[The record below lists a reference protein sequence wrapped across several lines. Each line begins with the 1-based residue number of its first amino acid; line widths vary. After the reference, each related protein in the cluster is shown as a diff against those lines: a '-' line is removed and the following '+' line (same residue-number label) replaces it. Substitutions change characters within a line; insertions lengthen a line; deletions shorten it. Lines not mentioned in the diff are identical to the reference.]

1 MHRPRPGRA
10 RGHQLSHQKGEPM
23 NRSRLAWSLAT
34 LDTRSFSSPAL
45 VVDPSPDYVAVAV
58 YAIGITSFVAV
69 GALLV
74 TRVPA
79 NPIGPL
85 LLAAG
90 TFAVASS
97 ALWSYANLGTLQTP
111 TLPGWALA
119 RSFGDAFFIYPI
131 VIALVDIPLVFPD
144 GRLPSRRFRW
154 VVLASIVLLVGWA
167 IGAFTQTGAIGLIV
181 LLSMLV
187 SFGGAAIAVALR
199 FRRGDPVQ
207 RQQVKGLAAA
217 VLVAVVFFPT
227 GFLVWNESP
236 GLSDALVGVGLLALF
251 ALPVV
256 IGLAIL
262 RYRLYD
268 IDRIIS
274 RTISYAVVIGLLAAT
289 FALAIILLQT
299 ALARFTGGQTIAV
312 AASTL
317 AVFVLFQPVMRRVR
331 RAVDRRFDR
340 ARYDAE
346 RTAAAFSERLRD
358 QVDMETVTTDLR
370 ATVAGAIAPTVLGV
384 WLRPRGTGR

>member
-1 MHRPRPGRA
+1 
-10 RGHQLSHQKGEPM
+10 M
-23 NRSRLAWSLAT
+23 NRSRIAWSLAA
-34 LDTRSFSSPAL
+34 LDVMVILAASL
-45 VVDPSPDYVAVAV
+45 VVDPAPDYVAVAV
-58 YAIGITSFVAV
+58 YALGITSFVAV

-97 ALWSYANLGTLQTP
+97 ALWSYANLGALQP
-111 TLPGWALA
+111 SAWPGSGLA
-119 RSFGDAFFIYPI
+119 RSIGDAFFIYPI

-167 IGAFTQTGAIGLIV
+167 IGATLKTDVASVFV
-181 LLSMLV
+181 LVSMLV
-187 SFGGAAIAVALR
+187 SFGGAAIAVTLR

-236 GLSDALVGVGLLALF
+236 GLSDALIGVGLLALF

-262 RYRLYD
+262 RYRLYE

-274 RTISYAVVIGLLAAT
+274 RTIAYLLVTTLLVAAYAAVVLVIGGPLAGVAGGDT
-289 FALAIILLQT
+289 ISVALSTLV
-299 ALARFTGGQTIAV
+299 V
-312 AASTL
+312 AA
-317 AVFVLFQPVMRRVR
+317 LFQPLRRRVQVI
-331 RAVDRRFDR
+331 VDRRFDR
-340 ARYDAE
+340 ASVDAE
-346 RTAAAFSERLRD
+346 RTTVAFSERLRD
-358 QVDMETVTTDLR
+358 EVDIEAVTADLR
-370 ATVAGAIAPTVLGV
+370 ATVHAAIKPDRSGV
-384 WLRPRGTGR
+384 WLREVGR